1 MPVVKNLMIRAG
13 ADFSAVTKQS
23 QKVVQSV
30 RGMQSAF
37 ERASAGIKQAFG
49 ALAAVVSVTAI
60 VNFARDAREA
70 YEEAAEAEAKLTA
83 VMRNTMSASTAEIRS
98 IKELCEAQQELGVV
112 ETAVQVAGAQELATY
127 LSQTNS
133 LKKLIPVMNDM
144 VAQQHGYHASAENA
158 VNIATM
164 LGKVME
170 GQVSALSR
178 YGYYFTAAQQAVLKY
193 GDEAQRAA
201 LLTEIIERQ
210 IGGMN
215 EALAATRTGRLVQL
229 NNTLGDI
236 KENFGQAVTM
246 LEVSFLPALQRVASW
261 LAKIADFAN
270 RVSQSFANVFGTAA
284 PSAVETGGTQA
295 LASGFTEVTEE
306 AEEAG
311 KEVKKT
317 LGLLSIDEMNILRST
332 KSETPDTKAAE
343 DAAESVSAGFAA
355 GAEDTTESF
364 GWLEKALRRV
374 KEWADKLNLE
384 PLQNSFARL
393 REAGARLRTALS
405 GLLSPLGDLSE
416 TFGTWLVETAAPAVL
431 NGIADAC
438 DWLAQKISDLSALLK
453 GDMSFGQW
461 LNTLSPI
468 ELGLLGIVTAIGAVN
483 AAMGVTQG
491 IAKAGVFLKG
501 VKELGAGIVGFVKTP
516 LGGISMV
523 LGGLTSAVTG
533 FVSMW
538 NDGFSIAKAAVTA
551 LGIALTAVG
560 AVILGAPAAVAAI
573 VAAIVA
579 AVAGLALLVK
589 EHWQEISDWLL
600 QRWEKLKNG
609 VINIGTSIKNF
620 FVGIFDGLV
629 GKIKFIKTIIITVL
643 TGINNF
649 TGGFINKCIS
659 AVETF
664 INGFIDGINKVKAAI
679 NSMQFKIPD
688 WVPEYGGKSIGPNL
702 QMTPKVQLPRL
713 ASGAVIPPG
722 QEFAAILGDQM
733 SGRNLEA
740 PEALLRQIYQEEN
753 GSSEIIAAIF
763 RAVEMLIRV
772 LRDRDGDFDIGRLSR
787 MLSAYQR
794 RQARAADV

>member
-112 ETAVQVAGAQELATY
+112 EADVQIAGAQELATY

-144 VAQQHGYHASAENA
+144 VAQQYGYHASAENA

-170 GQVSALSR
+170 GQVGALSR

-201 LLTEIIERQ
+201 VLAEIVEGSV
-210 IGGMN
+210 GGMN

-270 RVSQSFANVFGTAA
+270 RVSQSFANVFGAAA
-284 PSAVETGGTQA
+284 PSEVETGGTQA

-332 KSETPDTKAAE
+332 KSEAPDTKAAE
-343 DAAESVSAGFAA
+343 DAAESVSAGFAT
-355 GAEDTTESF
+355 GAEDTTESL

-384 PLQNSFARL
+384 PLQNSFTRL
-393 REAGARLRTALS
+393 REAGARLRTAL
-405 GLLSPLGDLSE
+405 GDLLSPLGDLSE

-461 LNTLSPI
+461 LGTLSPI

-483 AAMGVTQG
+483 AVMGVTQG

-501 VKELGAGIVGFVKTP
+501 VKELGASIVGFIKTP

-551 LGIALTAVG
+551 LGIAIAAVG

-579 AVAGLALLVK
+579 AVAGLALLIK

-600 QRWEKLKNG
+600 QSWEKLKNG
-609 VINIGTSIKNF
+609 VINIGNSIKNF
-620 FVGIFDGLV
+620 FAGI
-629 GKIKFIKTIIITVL
+629 
-643 TGINNF
+643 
-649 TGGFINKCIS
+649 INKLLGGIES
-659 AVETF
+659 F
-664 INGFIDGINKVKAAI
+664 INGFIEGFNKIKSAI
-679 NSMQFKIPD
+679 NSLQIKIPD
-688 WVPEYGGKSIGPNL
+688 WVPNYGGQSIGFNL
-702 QMTPKVQLPRL
+702 PMTPKVQLPRL

-753 GSSEIIAAIF
+753 GSSEIVAAIF